1 MLFRALNDP
10 RRGFDHGDLIEIC
23 GRSVR
28 LRVHAGARRI
38 SLRLDPRDQ
47 IIVATAPDRRRLK
60 EAVAFAESRAEWIET
75 QLRKLPV
82 AVSFA
87 PGLMITVEG
96 APCRLERAAMRIS
109 PILKPATGDE
119 PARLL
124 AYGTDEAYSRAVV
137 RCLKAT
143 AAQRLEAR
151 TRVHATALGRP
162 MPNVFV
168 TDAKARW
175 GSCRQAHAG
184 VSAQIRYNWRLIL
197 SPPWVLDYVVAHECA
212 HLIEANH
219 GPNFWALSHQLHPN
233 VREARDWLKRHG
245 AELHAA
251 GQ

>member
-1 MLFRALNDP
+1 MLFRAVDNQRQGL
-10 RRGFDHGDLIEIC
+10 DHGDFIEIA

-38 SLRLDPRDQ
+38 SLRIDPRDQ
-47 IIVATAPDRRRLK
+47 VIVATAPDRRRLK
-60 EAVAFAESRAEWIET
+60 EAVAFAQSRAEWIDA
-75 QLRKLPV
+75 QMRKLPA
-82 AVSFA
+82 AVPFA
-87 PGLMITVEG
+87 PGRVIAVEG

-109 PILKPATGDE
+109 PVLKPANGEE

-124 AYGTDEAYSRAVV
+124 AYGADEAFSRAVV

-143 AAQRLEAR
+143 AAERLAVR
-151 TRVHATALGRP
+151 TRLHATALDRP
-162 MPNVFV
+162 MPDIFV

-175 GSCRQAHAG
+175 GSCRQAHGG
-184 VSAQIRYNWRLIL
+184 VNAQIRYNWRLIL
-197 SPPWVLDYVVAHECA
+197 APPWVLDYVAAHECA

-219 GPNFWALSHQLHPN
+219 GPNFWAVNRRLHPQ
-233 VREARDWLKRHG
+233 VREARVWLKRHG

>member
-109 PILKPATGDE
+109 PRLKPATGDE

-168 TDAKARW
+168 
-175 GSCRQAHAG
+175 
-184 VSAQIRYNWRLIL
+184 IL

>member
-1 MLFRALNDP
+1 MLFRAMNDP
-10 RRGFDHGDLIEIC
+10 RRGFNHGDHVEIA

-47 IIVATAPDRRRLK
+47 VIVATAPDRRRLK
-60 EAVAFAESRAEWIET
+60 EAVAFAQSRAEWIEA
-75 QLRKLPV
+75 QIRKLPS
-82 AVSFA
+82 ALPFE
-87 PGLMITVEG
+87 PGRLISVEG

-109 PILKPATGDE
+109 PVLKPATLEE

-124 AYGTDEAYSRAVV
+124 AYGADEAFSRAVV

-143 AAQRLEAR
+143 AATRLEAR
-151 TRVHATALGRP
+151 TRVHATALDRP
-162 MPNVFV
+162 LPDIFV

-175 GSCRQAHAG
+175 GSCRQAHGG
-184 VSAQIRYNWRLIL
+184 VNAQIRYNWRLIL
-197 SPPWVLDYVVAHECA
+197 APTWVLDYVAAHECA

-219 GPNFWALSHQLHPN
+219 GPNFWALNRRLHPK
-233 VREARDWLKRHG
+233 VSEARDWLKRHG

>member
-109 PILKPATGDE
+109 PRLKPATGDE

-175 GSCRQAHAG
+175 GSCPKA
-184 VSAQIRYNWRLIL
+184 
-197 SPPWVLDYVVAHECA
+197 
-212 HLIEANH
+212 
-219 GPNFWALSHQLHPN
+219 FALSAN
-233 VREARDWLKRHG
+233 VPGSARGDRRRG
-245 AELHAA
+245 AGWPYPLFLAADPGALRGAGLCRRPRMRASHRSQSRPELLGFEPPTSSERA
-251 GQ
+251 